1 MRALIIDD
9 ERIARAELRRL
20 LSAHPE
26 IEISGEARNG
36 PEALALIASL
46 KPEVIFLDIQMPG
59 MSGFELLEQ
68 LDDAPQVIFTTA
80 FDKHALQAFEAN
92 ALDYLL
98 KPVAA
103 PRLATAIRKLRH
115 RKPNTPQT
123 PETMSGKAAPLERVF
138 VRDGDRCWLVQVDD
152 IVLLESEGNYTR
164 LFFGKDKP
172 LIPRSLTALEERLDP
187 AKFFRAS
194 RQHIVNLRCIEQVA
208 PGVADN
214 LIVSVKGG
222 HQIEM
227 SRRQSARLREVLS
240 F

>member
-20 LSAHPE
+20 LGAHPE
-26 IEISGEARNG
+26 IEIAGEARNG
-36 PEALALIASL
+36 QEALTLIASL
-46 KPEVIFLDIQMPG
+46 QPEVIFLDIQMPG
-59 MSGFELLEQ
+59 ISGFELLEQ

-80 FDKHALQAFEAN
+80 FDQHALHAFEAN

-103 PRLATAIRKLRH
+103 PRLATAIAKLRH
-115 RKPNTPQT
+115 KKTDT
-123 PETMSGKAAPLERVF
+123 PETTSGKGAPLDRVF

-172 LIPRSLTALEERLDP
+172 LIPRSLTALEERLDS

-214 LIVSVKGG
+214 LIVSIKGG